1 MKALLLRL
9 FGIGLVLGA
18 LAALAFFAGVQH
30 QKAVAANADKKALAQ
45 AHQQYVDEVEK
56 SQQAAAMYL
65 EEHADQEDRYAV
77 LEDKF
82 NRLEK
87 LGVPLLAQPAGQ
99 PQASPGPQASAPPMC
114 INYVVRPQLSLGAVW
129 MWNSALE
136 GRDVPAGTCG
146 AAEATPQ
153 ACSAAA
159 GLTVADA
166 WRNHTVNAKQWAED
180 RLTCERL
187 IDEIERRQQA
197 QRDR

>member
-1 MKALLLRL
+1 MKALLLQLIRM
-9 FGIGLVLGA
+9 GLVLA
-18 LAALAFFAGVQH
+18 AVAALAFYAGVQH
-30 QKAVAANADKKALAQ
+30 QKTAHASADKKVLAQ
-45 AHQQYVDEVEK
+45 AHEQYVEEVNKGQE
-56 SQQAAAMYL
+56 AAAMYL
-65 EEHADQEDRYAV
+65 QEHADQEDRYAA
-77 LEDKF
+77 LQTEF

-87 LGVPLLAQPAGQ
+87 RGVPLLAAPVGQ
-99 PQASPGPQASAPPMC
+99 SPTCPGQEASAQPMC
-114 INYVVRPQLSLGAVW
+114 INVVVRPQLSLGAVW

-146 AAEATPQ
+146 AAEATPE

-166 WRNHTVNAKQWAED
+166 WRNHTVNAKQWADD
-180 RLTCERL
+180 RLSCERL

>member
-9 FGIGLVLGA
+9 LGIGLVLGA
-18 LAALAFFAGVQH
+18 VAALAFYAGVQH
-30 QKAVAANADKKALAQ
+30 QKAAAANADKKALAQ
-45 AHQQYVDEVEK
+45 AHQEYVDEVEK
-56 SQQAAAMYL
+56 GQQAAAMYL
-65 EEHADQEDRYAV
+65 QEHADQEDRYAV

-146 AAEATPQ
+146 AAEATPE

-197 QRDR
+197 KRDR

>member
-1 MKALLLRL
+1 VKALLLQLIRM
-9 FGIGLVLGA
+9 GLVLA
-18 LAALAFFAGVQH
+18 AVAALAFYAGVQH
-30 QKAVAANADKKALAQ
+30 QKTAHASADKKALAQ
-45 AHQQYVDEVEK
+45 AHEQYVEEVQKGQE
-56 SQQAAAMYL
+56 AAAMYL
-65 EEHADQEDRYAV
+65 EEHADQEDRYAL

-87 LGVPLLAQPAGQ
+87 LGVPLLAAPVGQ
-99 PQASPGPQASAPPMC
+99 PQTCPGTEQQAAPMC
-114 INYVVRPQLSLGAVW
+114 INVLVRPQLSLGAVW

-146 AAEATPQ
+146 AAEATPE

-166 WRNHTVNAKQWAED
+166 WENHAINAKQWAED
-180 RLTCERL
+180 RLSCERL

-197 QRDR
+197 QRQR

>member
-1 MKALLLRL
+1 MKAMLLRL
-9 FGIGLVLGA
+9 LGMGLVLGA
-18 LAALAFFAGVQH
+18 LAALAFYAGVQH
-30 QKAVAANADKKALAQ
+30 QKAVAANADKKTLAQ
-45 AHQQYVDEVEK
+45 AHQEYVDEVEK
-56 SQQAAAMYL
+56 GHQAATMYL
-65 EEHADQEDRYAV
+65 QEHADQEDRYAL

-99 PQASPGPQASAPPMC
+99 AQAGPGPQASAPPTC
-114 INYVVRPQLSLGAVW
+114 INFVVRPQLSLGAVW

-146 AAEATPQ
+146 AAEATPE

-159 GLTVADA
+159 GLNVADA

-180 RLTCERL
+180 RLSCERL

>member
-1 MKALLLRL
+1 MKALLLRVL
-9 FGIGLVLGA
+9 GIGLVLGA
-18 LAALAFFAGVQH
+18 LAALAFYAGVQY

-45 AHQQYVDEVEK
+45 AHQQYVDEVK
-56 SQQAAAMYL
+56 KGQQAAAMYL
-65 EEHADQEDRYAV
+65 EEHADQEDRYAL

-82 NRLEK
+82 NRLEE

-99 PQASPGPQASAPPMC
+99 PQAGPGPQASAPPTC
-114 INYVVRPQLSLGAVW
+114 INFVVRPQLSLGAVW
-129 MWNSALE
+129 MWDSALE

-146 AAEATPQ
+146 AAEATPE

-159 GLTVADA
+159 GLNVADA

-180 RLTCERL
+180 RLRCERL